1 MRAFRPK
8 EISGR
13 GILHLH
19 PNLKPNNPV
28 AITIN
33 QTLID
38 AGIQYRK
45 DLLTMP
51 VAQLA
56 EVAQFMTIKT
66 GVQGKI
72 IGGILNTNA
81 ELRPYKTDKNVQTD
95 GTTIEP
101 YESENY
107 LGDVVKEFDP
117 NAILGTLYT
126 EITAKKPSEREIA
139 RMVALGMAAKVG
151 EALYDELFTAVR
163 NSAGTTTHDLFD
175 GFSTLA
181 AKAIIAGTLSAAKKN
196 YQDLTETTIT
206 TSNCGEVLK
215 AAYRNCNKLFK
226 KKANVFL
233 YLPTSILEMYEDWY
247 QVEYGT
253 APWNAG
259 FQQRKLVG
267 SSEKCT
273 FVPLANMEDQDYM
286 FFSVSDNMQILVDQE
301 SDKENVRIRECDN
314 PKAVQFFM
322 MSYFGTG
329 YDNLD
334 KAFINVLEFTTESD
348 S

>member
-126 EITAKKPSEREIA
+126 EITAKKPSEREVLERI
-139 RMVALGMAAKVG
+139 LGEISETSERVETEAEKAK
-151 EALYDELFTAVR
+151 
-163 NSAGTTTHDLFD
+163 
-175 GFSTLA
+175 
-181 AKAIIAGTLSAAKKN
+181 LSALAQN
-196 YQDLTETTIT
+196 LIDFLD
-206 TSNCGEVLK
+206 VLD
-215 AAYRNCNKLFK
+215 
-226 KKANVFL
+226 V
-233 YLPTSILEMYEDWY
+233 
-247 QVEYGT
+247 
-253 APWNAG
+253 
-259 FQQRKLVG
+259 RK
-267 SSEKCT
+267 S
-273 FVPLANMEDQDYM
+273 
-286 FFSVSDNMQILVDQE
+286 
-301 SDKENVRIRECDN
+301 
-314 PKAVQFFM
+314 
-322 MSYFGTG
+322 
-329 YDNLD
+329 
-334 KAFINVLEFTTESD
+334 
-348 S
+348 